1 MSIEAAHNPEEDNV
15 LSTPNLTI
23 EKIDELLLKG
33 DFLSN
38 EEGEMIRSE
47 LLFQRNKILQ

>member
-23 EKIDELLLKG
+23 EKIDEKTY
-33 DFLSN
+33 
-38 EEGEMIRSE
+38 
-47 LLFQRNKILQ
+47 LFQKS